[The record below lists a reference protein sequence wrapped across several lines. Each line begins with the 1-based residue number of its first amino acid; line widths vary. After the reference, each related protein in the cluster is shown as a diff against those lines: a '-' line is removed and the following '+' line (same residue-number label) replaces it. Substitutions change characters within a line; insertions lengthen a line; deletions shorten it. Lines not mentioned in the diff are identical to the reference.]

1 MMATSLKLKLL
12 KLKIAY
18 GFRTWA
24 AFIAL
29 LFLSSFQPIW
39 RVLGTIEADAKII
52 ETDRMGN
59 LYVVSKTNQ
68 LNKYDVNGK
77 LLGTLNYAY
86 LGNITYIDAS
96 NPLEIYLFYREL
108 NALVFLDNNLA
119 FRGRLNLSDAG
130 IVQASAA
137 ARSYSNGI
145 WVFDQ
150 GDLQLKKLNKDGSVS
165 QVSGNSLQFAQSKQL
180 NPTLIIDNG
189 NRVFLNDSSE
199 GVMVF
204 DVFANYV
211 KTIPIKG
218 KEEMV
223 VLDEHLY
230 YRTDSLLISYRFQN
244 LKRDTF
250 NLPSGKFSRFCL
262 EKERLYLMG
271 EKAIFKYGFDP
282 MQR

>member
-1 MMATSLKLKLL
+1 MA
-12 KLKIAY
+12 
-18 GFRTWA
+18 
-24 AFIAL
+24 
-29 LFLSSFQPIW
+29 LFLLSSFQPVW
-39 RVLGTIEADAKII
+39 RVLGTIEVNAKII

-59 LYVVSKTNQ
+59 LYVVSNTNQ

-86 LGNITYIDAS
+86 LGNITQIDAS
-96 NPLEIYLFYREL
+96 NPMQIYLFYREL
-108 NALVFLDNNLA
+108 NSIVFLDNNLA

-150 GDLQLKKLNKDGSVS
+150 GDLQLKKLNKDGTVS

-180 NPTLIIDNG
+180 NPSLIIDNG
-189 NRVFLNDSSE
+189 TRIFLNDSSE

-218 KEEMV
+218 KEEIV
-223 VLDEHLY
+223 VLNEHLY
-230 YRTDSLLISYRFQN
+230 YKTDSLLISYRFMN

-250 NLPSGKFSRFCL
+250 NLPHGNFSRFCI
-262 EKERLYLMG
+262 EKERLYLLG
-271 EKAIFKYGFDP
+271 ETAIYTYGFEP
-282 MQR
+282 SER